1 MDLGSR
7 QRKIFW
13 IAAAVCALTRFASMA
28 RSLWDW
34 DEALFSLGMREYDV
48 ASHHPH
54 PPGFPVFIAVAKIVR
69 LVASSDFRALQS
81 ISLVAGML
89 AFPAVFLLA
98 RELRMRFE
106 TSLVAATLFVFFPN
120 VWFFGGTAFSDVP
133 SIVLVVWALVFLF
146 RGARSRRD
154 YWIGTA
160 LLALAA
166 GIRPQNL
173 VIGLFPGILAMRRRS
188 LRDSVVALLIGA
200 TICGA
205 AYGSAVIATGGLER
219 YMTAVRAHGEYIS
232 RVDSFRSEAR
242 PPLWRIADRFFIK
255 NYQSTPLSLVTS
267 LFVIVSAVGSIRRR
281 HRPIAWNVLT
291 FGPFALMAWLLLDR
305 FSISRF
311 SIGYAP
317 MFALLAA
324 DGIARTSAF
333 VRRRTP
339 LPAELAIGGTLVAA
353 FILWTLPAFTP
364 VRNEIAPTVAAA
376 TAVAESFDPE
386 RQQLFVAYSMVP
398 FMEYFAPSYP
408 VTRVMD
414 DRAIPLTP
422 AANPF
427 LLAEMLHSKPGGLM
441 YERSRDRLWNIA
453 RRHYFEVVLKPMT
466 NVARFESGWFEAEG
480 EGYNEWRVM
489 RDATAVVLLPSA
501 NGATELALLLDVPD
515 ELSGSALTI
524 SLNGAA
530 IERVV
535 ITGRELNREYPVN
548 GAPGGAVN
556 RLEITSDRLATID
569 GRLRGP
575 RLRFLS
581 WGPD

>member
-1 MDLGSR
+1 MDLSSR

-106 TSLVAATLFVFFPN
+106 TSLVAAALFVFFPN

-133 SIVLVVWALVFLF
+133 SIVLVIWAVVFLF

-173 VIGLFPGILAMRRRS
+173 VIGLFPGILAMRRRP
-188 LRDSVVALLIGA
+188 LRDSVVALLIGV
-200 TICGA
+200 TICGV
-205 AYGSAVIATGGLER
+205 AYGSAVIATGDLER

-267 LFVIVSAVGSIRRR
+267 LFVMVSAVGSIRSK
-281 HRPIAWNVLT
+281 HRPIVWNLLT

-324 DGIARTSAF
+324 DGIARMATF
-333 VRRRTP
+333 VWRRAP
-339 LPAELAIGGTLVAA
+339 SPAELAIGGSLVAA
-353 FILWTLPAFTP
+353 FILWTFPAFTA
-364 VRNEIAPTVAAA
+364 VRNEIAPPVAAA
-376 TAVAESFDPE
+376 TAVAESFDPA

-427 LLAEMLHSKPGGLM
+427 LLAEMLHSKPGGRM
-441 YERSRDRLWNIA
+441 YERGRDRLWNIA

-489 RDATAVVLLPSA
+489 GDATAVVLLPSA
-501 NGATELALLLDVPD
+501 NGATELALLLDIPD
-515 ELSGSALTI
+515 ELFGSALTI

-535 ITGRELNREYPVN
+535 MTDREVSREYPVT

-569 GRLRGP
+569 GRPRGP